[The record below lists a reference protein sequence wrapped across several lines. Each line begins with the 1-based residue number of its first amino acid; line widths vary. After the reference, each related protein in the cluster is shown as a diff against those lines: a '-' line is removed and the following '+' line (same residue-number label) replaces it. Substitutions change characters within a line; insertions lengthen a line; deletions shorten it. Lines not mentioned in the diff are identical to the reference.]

1 MTRPPGRDR
10 DQRSWTTRWAR
21 YARLT
26 ALSSIDR
33 GFEMRSIYFLL
44 GWLFFGLGAVG
55 VVIPGL
61 PTVPFMLL
69 ALWMFSKS
77 SQRFHDWLYSHRV
90 FGPPLQQWKAHRV
103 IPLRAKV
110 VAVLTMSVSL
120 TYMVLV
126 ADVGAGIT
134 VFTAAIMLVG
144 AVFILRQPSRVAD

>member
-1 MTRPPGRDR
+1 
-10 DQRSWTTRWAR
+10 
-21 YARLT
+21 
-26 ALSSIDR
+26 
-33 GFEMRSIYFLL
+33 MRSIYFLL

-126 ADVGAGIT
+126 ADVGTGIT